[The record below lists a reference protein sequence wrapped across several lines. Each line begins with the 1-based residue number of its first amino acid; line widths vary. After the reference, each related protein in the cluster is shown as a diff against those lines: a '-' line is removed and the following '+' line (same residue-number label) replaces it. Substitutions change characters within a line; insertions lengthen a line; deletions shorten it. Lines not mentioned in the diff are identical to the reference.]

1 MRHGSSG
8 GRRQRGGN
16 RGNNGGSR
24 RSGGNKG
31 RTQVFDSNG
40 PDVRIRGTAH
50 QINEKYM
57 NLAKDANSSGDY
69 VMAQSYLQHAEHYQ
83 RVINSWEKDAIPAD
97 AQAEKAQ
104 KAQGNQQQQK
114 DEKPKRA
121 HNKSPRKQE
130 SKPDDL
136 ALPASILGGSVD
148 VKAEEK
154 QPENA

>member
-1 MRHGSSG
+1 MRHGSNG
-8 GRRQRGGN
+8 GRRGRGGSN
-16 RGNNGGSR
+16 RNNGGGSR

-50 QINEKYM
+50 QINEKYL
-57 NLAKDANSSGDY
+57 NLAKDANSSGDH

-83 RVINSWEKDAIPAD
+83 RVINSWEQNAIPAD
-97 AQAEKAQ
+97 AQAQKSKDASDQ
-104 KAQGNQQQQK
+104 KAAKQQ
-114 DEKPKRA
+114 
-121 HNKSPRKQE
+121 NKAPRKQE
-130 SKPDDL
+130 EKSDDL

-148 VKAEEK
+148 VKSEEK